1 MKALLID
8 PEAQT
13 IEPIE
18 IHGEADIVSISGNDK
33 ITSDQGTSIECWV
46 RTARESSLVL
56 MMKVTH

>member
-33 ITSDQGTSIECWV
+33 ITSEPTSGGREAQSSSVDILSSSE
-46 RTARESSLVL
+46 RTIG
-56 MMKVTH
+56 